1 MDEDEI
7 LRRVEL
13 REALESEYSS
23 SIDEKINRFLE
34 NKRPGITASHQFTP
48 ALSECTKLYRDG
60 YFISTV
66 MMSHAINEAIINLV
80 AEKNNIDRQNKD
92 NTTKT
97 IEELIVELRESN
109 LISANCASAS
119 SSIWNSYR
127 NDIHHMNPKVSDIP
141 FQRLAQL
148 NIKHL
153 SAIENEIFGFYINN
167 LFVVPYQANYW

>member
-1 MDEDEI
+1 
-7 LRRVEL
+7 
-13 REALESEYSS
+13 
-23 SIDEKINRFLE
+23 
-34 NKRPGITASHQFTP
+34 
-48 ALSECTKLYRDG
+48 
-60 YFISTV
+60 